1 LFFSA
6 APISLL
12 LTLNQ
17 KISNQTVKQN
27 LKNKIMADVKTAAPK
42 TANAGTP
49 KSTSGFMLNLLF
61 VVGAI
66 ALAHILFYV
75 VFGNQSN
82 FLDEH
87 KHKAKNFMGTLYT
100 GGWVVPILIST
111 LFVLIIFVIERAL
124 CIMRAKG
131 KMPAGEFVRKVQY
144 HLANKNID
152 AAIAEC
158 DKQSGSV
165 GNVMKA
171 GLHKYREMTTNT
183 DLDKEQKVM
192 SIQKEIEEAT
202 ALELPMLE
210 KNLVFLS
217 TISSAATLLGLFGTV
232 LGMIRSFAAMN
243 TSGSPDPGALAGG
256 ISEAL
261 LNTATG
267 IGTSFIAIIMYNF
280 YTTIIDGITF
290 GIDES
295 GFTLTQSFA
304 AQYK

>member
-1 LFFSA
+1 
-6 APISLL
+6 
-12 LTLNQ
+12 
-17 KISNQTVKQN
+17 
-27 LKNKIMADVKTAAPK
+27 MADVKTAAPK

-49 KSTSGFMLNLLF
+49 KSTSGFMINLLF
-61 VVGAI
+61 VAGAVL
-66 ALAHILFYV
+66 LAHLLFHF
-75 VFGNQSN
+75 VFGSQAN

-87 KHKAKNFMGTLYT
+87 KHKAKNIMGTIYT
-100 GGWVVPILIST
+100 GGNIVPLLISM
-111 LFVLIIFVIERAL
+111 FFILIIFIVERGL
-124 CIMRAKG
+124 CIVKAKG
-131 KMPAGEFVRKVQY
+131 KMAAGEFVRKVQY
-144 HLANKNID
+144 HLANKNVD

-171 GLHKYREMTTNT
+171 GLLKYREMTTNT
-183 DLDKEQKVM
+183 DYDKEQKLAN
-192 SIQKEIEEAT
+192 IQKEIEEAT

-217 TISSAATLLGLFGTV
+217 TISSGATLLGLLGTV
-232 LGMIRSFAAMN
+232 MGMIGSFSAMN
-243 TSGSPDPGALAGG
+243 TSGAPDAAALAGG

-267 IGTSFIAIIMYNF
+267 IGTSFLAIIFYNL

-295 GFTLTQSFA
+295 GFTLSQSFS